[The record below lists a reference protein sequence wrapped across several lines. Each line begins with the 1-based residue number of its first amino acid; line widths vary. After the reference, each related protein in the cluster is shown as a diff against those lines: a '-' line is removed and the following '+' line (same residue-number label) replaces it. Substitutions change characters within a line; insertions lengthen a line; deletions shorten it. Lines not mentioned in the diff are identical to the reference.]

1 MLRLIE
7 GAGVLLLLSVFFAYM
22 LAPVVPPVRRR
33 VRIGRRRRPISDGSA
48 ILLLYLAIFVP
59 GALLWRMTEPAVRH
73 WVAVTAPAG
82 VDRLFAG
89 GTIAPLDGLL
99 THAPLPAAVRAT
111 MMGGSGRLAAA
122 LERSTRATLAELI
135 TAARYAAWLAVAPI
149 VAFLLLTGAPAFQR
163 SALRVLPRGHLQW
176 RLEEY
181 LRDVNSALAGYVRA
195 QAGAAVIVGAACVA
209 GFALIGVPSAISLGV
224 LAGILELVPAI
235 GPLTVL
241 LIATSQGDRVVAI
254 VLFLAALRVVQDYVV
269 YPRLIRHGMHLSTLA
284 VILTVWAGAVLAGA
298 AGVIIAIPAAGF
310 LSVSMRHWR
319 EYREIERL
327 IREREIEPL
336 NP

>member
-7 GAGVLLLLSVFFAYM
+7 GAGVLLLLSVFFAYL
-22 LAPVVPPVRRR
+22 LAPLVPPVRRR
-33 VRIGRRRRPISDGSA
+33 VRIGHRRRPISDAGA
-48 ILLLYLAIFVP
+48 ILLLYAVIFVP
-59 GALLWRMTEPAVRH
+59 GAVFWRMTETAVRH
-73 WVAVTAPAG
+73 WVAVTAPAS

-89 GTIAPLDGLL
+89 GTIAPLEPVFA
-99 THAPLPAAVRAT
+99 HAPLPSGVRET
-111 MMGGSGRLAAA
+111 MMRGSARVAAA
-122 LERSTRATLAELI
+122 LERSTRGTLAELI
-135 TAARYAAWLAVAPI
+135 TTARYAAWLAVAPI
-149 VAFLLLTGAPAFQR
+149 VAFLLLTGSPAFQR

-176 RLEEY
+176 RVEEY

-195 QAGAAVIVGAACVA
+195 QAAAGLIVGAACAA
-209 GFALIGVPSAISLGV
+209 GFALLGVPSAISLGV

-254 VLFLAALRVVQDYVV
+254 VLFLAALRVIQDYVV
-269 YPRLIRHGMHLSTLA
+269 YPRLIRHGMHLSTLV

-298 AGVIIAIPAAGF
+298 AGVIIAIPTAGF

-327 IREREIEPL
+327 IRDREIEPL